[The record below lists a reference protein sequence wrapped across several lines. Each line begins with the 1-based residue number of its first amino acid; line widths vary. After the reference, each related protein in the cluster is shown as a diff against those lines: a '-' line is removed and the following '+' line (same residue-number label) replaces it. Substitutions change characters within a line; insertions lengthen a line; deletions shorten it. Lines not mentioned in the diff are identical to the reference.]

1 MPEPS
6 IQGAQHVKERIMSS
20 ERHPRSPRFNR
31 REAIGLLGVSAGFGL
46 ASAWTADIAAFLDWR
61 TATSAKTLQLPRGA
75 IIRTLL
81 KDISPD
87 TITGATLFHEHLSID
102 MSIITSP
109 GRYAVPPP
117 PGRGAAPA
125 GPAPSA
131 DVDLMVEEVKAA
143 AQDGVSCI
151 VDGGHPDMGRRL
163 ENLKQIAQRTSV
175 HIVASGGYYM
185 DRSYP
190 PEVATKSEDQLANEL
205 AQEATTQHLGAFGEI
220 GADPNEPELTPAE
233 RKVFRAVGK
242 AHLRTNLPIF
252 THNAYGT
259 GPNVPKE
266 AGLRQLDVLES
277 VGVKPERIAIGH
289 CDSLVDPSADLI
301 KQVAKR
307 GAWVGF
313 DRTGGQAAA
322 DEVRVRTL
330 LAFFDAGYADR
341 LLLSSDNTGAR
352 TLDLPSYRR
361 VTSVFVPQLLKAGV
375 KEEVIHAILVDNS
388 RRFLSFVP
396 RQA

>member
-1 MPEPS
+1 MS
-6 IQGAQHVKERIMSS
+6 HER
-20 ERHPRSPRFNR
+20 RPRSPRFSR
-31 REAIGLLGVSAGFGL
+31 REAIGLFGVSAGFGL
-46 ASAWTADIAAFLDWR
+46 ASAWSAEIAAFMDWR
-61 TATSAKTLQLPRGA
+61 TATSAKKLQLPRGA
-75 IIRTLL
+75 IIRTVL

-87 TITGATLFHEHLSID
+87 AITGATLFHEHLSID

-117 PGRGAAPA
+117 PGRAGAPA

-143 AQDGVSCI
+143 ARDGVSCI

-163 ENLKQIAQRTSV
+163 ENLKQIALRTSV
-175 HIVASGGYYM
+175 HIVAGGGYYM

-190 PEVATKSEDQLANEL
+190 PEIATKSEDQLAQEL
-205 AQEATTQHLGAFGEI
+205 AQEATAQHLGAFGEI

-277 VGVKPERIAIGH
+277 VGVKPEHIAIGH

-301 KQVAKR
+301 KQIAKR

-396 RQA
+396 KSA

>member
-1 MPEPS
+1 MS
-6 IQGAQHVKERIMSS
+6 KERDPHSS
-20 ERHPRSPRFNR
+20 RFSR
-31 REAIGLLGVSAGFGL
+31 REAIGLLGVGAGFGL
-46 ASAWTADIAAFLDWR
+46 ASTWTEDVAAFMDWR
-61 TATSAKTLQLPRGA
+61 TATSAKKLQLPKGA

-102 MSIITSP
+102 MSTITNP
-109 GRYAVPPP
+109 GRYAVPPA
-117 PGRGAAPA
+117 PGRGTAPAAPT
-125 GPAPSA
+125 PTL

-143 AQDGVSCI
+143 ERDGVSCI
-151 VDGGHPDMGRRL
+151 VDGGHPDMGRKL

-175 HIVASGGYYM
+175 HIVASGGWYM

-190 PEVATKSEDQLANEL
+190 PEIATKSEDQLANEL
-205 AQEATTQHLGAFGEI
+205 VQDAKTQRLGAFGEI

-233 RKVFRAVGK
+233 RKVYRAVGK

-266 AGLRQLDVLES
+266 AGLRQLDLFES
-277 VGVKPERIAIGH
+277 VGVKPEHIVIGH
-289 CDSLVDPSADLI
+289 CDSLDDPSAADLI
-301 KQVAKR
+301 KQIAKR

-313 DRTGGQAAA
+313 DRTGGQPAQ
-322 DEVRVRTL
+322 DERKVRTL

-396 RQA
+396 K

>member
-1 MPEPS
+1 
-6 IQGAQHVKERIMSS
+6 MSS
-20 ERHPRSPRFNR
+20 ERHPHSPRLSR
-31 REAIGLLGVSAGFGL
+31 REAIGLLGVGAGLGL
-46 ASAWTADIAAFLDWR
+46 ASTWTAEIAAFMDWR
-61 TATSAKTLQLPRGA
+61 TATSAKKAQFPRGA

-125 GPAPSA
+125 GPPPSA

-151 VDGGHPDMGRRL
+151 VDGGHPDMGRKL

-205 AQEATTQHLGAFGEI
+205 AQEATTQRLGAFGEI

-277 VGVKPERIAIGH
+277 VGVKPEHIAIGH

-301 KQVAKR
+301 KQIAKR

-396 RQA
+396 KSA

>member
-1 MPEPS
+1 MMTRE
-6 IQGAQHVKERIMSS
+6 QEL
-20 ERHPRSPRFNR
+20 RSPRFSR
-31 REAIGLLGVSAGFGL
+31 REALGLLGMSASLGL
-46 ASAWTADIAAFLDWR
+46 ASAWKADAAWFMDWR
-61 TATSAKTLQLPRGA
+61 TATSAKKLQLARGA

-102 MSIITSP
+102 MSSITSP

-125 GPAPSA
+125 GPPPSA

-143 AQDGVSCI
+143 AQDGVGCI
-151 VDGGHPDMGRRL
+151 VDGGHPDMGRKL

-190 PEVATKSEDQLANEL
+190 PELAAKSEDQIANEL
-205 AQEATTQHLGAFGEI
+205 AQEATTERLGAFGEI

-313 DRTGGQAAA
+313 DRTGGQPAA

-396 RQA
+396 K

>member
-1 MPEPS
+1 
-6 IQGAQHVKERIMSS
+6 MST
-20 ERHPRSPRFNR
+20 ERHPRSLRFSR
-31 REAIGLLGVSAGFGL
+31 REAIGLLGVSAGLGL
-46 ASAWTADIAAFLDWR
+46 ASAWKAEAGWFMDWQ
-61 TATSAKTLQLPRGA
+61 TATSAKKLQLPRGA
-75 IIRTLL
+75 IIRTIL

-87 TITGATLFHEHLSID
+87 AITGATLFHEHLSID

-109 GRYAVPPP
+109 GRYALPPP
-117 PGRGAAPA
+117 PGRGAAAA
-125 GPAPSA
+125 GPPPSA
-131 DVDLMVEEVKAA
+131 NVDLMVDEVKAA
-143 AQDGVSCI
+143 ARDGVSCI
-151 VDGGHPDMGRRL
+151 VDGGHPDMGRKL
-163 ENLKQIAQRTSV
+163 ENLRQIAERSGV
-175 HIVASGGYYM
+175 YIVASGGYYM

-190 PEVATKSEDQLANEL
+190 PEIAAKSEDQIANEL
-205 AQEATTQHLGAFGEI
+205 AQEATAQHLGAFGEI

-277 VGVKPERIAIGH
+277 VGVKPEHIAIGH

-313 DRTGGQAAA
+313 DRTGGQPAA

-341 LLLSSDNTGAR
+341 LLLSSDNTGGR

-361 VTSVFVPQLLKAGV
+361 VTSVFVPQLRQAGV
-375 KEEVIHAILVDNS
+375 KDEVLHAILVDNS
-388 RRFLSFVP
+388 RRFLAFVP
-396 RQA
+396 KSA